1 MRAASPPVSFS
12 LRSLSSSYVP
22 APCEANSTCGRFL
35 LFTVALVIGAEGR
48 YFRNTVRRS
57 QHSNK

>member
-12 LRSLSSSYVP
+12 LRSLSSVM
-22 APCEANSTCGRFL
+22 FL
-35 LFTVALVIGAEGR
+35 HHARLTRLAVATSSSPSHCDGAEGR

-57 QHSNK
+57 QHSNQ